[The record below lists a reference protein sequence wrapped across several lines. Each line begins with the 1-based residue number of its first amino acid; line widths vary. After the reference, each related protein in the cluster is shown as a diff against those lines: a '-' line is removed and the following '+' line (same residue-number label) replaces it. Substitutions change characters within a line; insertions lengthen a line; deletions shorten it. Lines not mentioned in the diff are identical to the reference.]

1 MFSCESV
8 IAICM
13 ILVVFLAGIGAV
25 LGCVD
30 YMNKYDETTP
40 AEKEEEFFTNAEVM
54 RVAQVIFG
62 LIE

>member
-1 MFSCESV
+1 
-8 IAICM
+8 M

>member
-40 AEKEEEFFTNAEVM
+40 VEKEEFFTNAEVM
-54 RVAQVIFG
+54 RVAQVLFG